1 MGYEPTHSYT
11 HGGAS
16 NGVTLRS
23 RRRTLTDG
31 QPRRAGACDDARRTP
46 DREPT
51 VTARQHGGI

>member
-1 MGYEPTHSYT
+1 MGYEPTHSHD

-16 NGVTLRS
+16 NGVTLRL

-31 QPRRAGACDDARRTP
+31 LPRSVDACNDAHQAP
-46 DREPT
+46 DKEPT